1 MEMGVG
7 GTKIWIIPICDL
19 EEEEEETITLFR
31 N

>member
-19 EEEEEETITLFR
+19 EEEEETITLLR

>member
-19 EEEEEETITLFR
+19 EEEEETITLFR